1 MAPVLAWSGGAQAR
15 GQADVHEGGRI
26 HPAWTR
32 RRHGKPP
39 YLGQELIIS
48 FPGSTAAGS
57 RAPRCFSGVPPG
69 LSSRLIAAYT
79 NFPNAGVGV
88 QYVLKKREGI
98 VVNLEYAVGKDDNY
112 GFYIKLGYGF

>member
-1 MAPVLAWSGGAQAR
+1 M
-15 GQADVHEGGRI
+15 
-26 HPAWTR
+26 
-32 RRHGKPP
+32 
-39 YLGQELIIS
+39 
-48 FPGSTAAGS
+48 
-57 RAPRCFSGVPPG
+57 
-69 LSSRLIAAYT
+69 IAAYT